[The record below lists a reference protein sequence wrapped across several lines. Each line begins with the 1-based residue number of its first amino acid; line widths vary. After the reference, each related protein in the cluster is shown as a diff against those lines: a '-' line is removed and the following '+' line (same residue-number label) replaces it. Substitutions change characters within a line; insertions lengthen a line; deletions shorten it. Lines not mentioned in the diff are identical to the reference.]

1 MVGFGPLKQKK
12 KKTTTT
18 KQEHFLLS
26 ERDHSSQHN
35 YIRISE
41 VNDW

>member
-12 KKTTTT
+12 KKEKI
-18 KQEHFLLS
+18 KQDHFLLS
-26 ERDHSSQHN
+26 ERDHSTQHN